1 MLREGSRHR
10 AVTVGGL
17 GLNAISGPKQLEAYI
32 ESMRRLALPEF
43 GVEVDM
49 TAHPFST
56 GLTELIPQIVS
67 LKPGDKHPLID
78 RQAFLKQLEALS
90 ANARETLE
98 RTSRRS

>member
-1 MLREGSRHR
+1 M
-10 AVTVGGL
+10 
-17 GLNAISGPKQLEAYI
+17 
-32 ESMRRLALPEF
+32 PEF

-90 ANARETLE
+90 ANARVEIE
-98 RTSRRS
+98 RGRRGDGRKEERRRKGRER